1 MMNEKDMQNIAIAA
15 QYGNCGTKYLGEIL
29 DQLRIQGLDKQDMRW
44 LCHTLATESP
54 NIVRRLNANM
64 NEDQFQRWMNC
75 MHEHAE
81 NDPYMEALEYA
92 FTVYGS
98 NAGICKGPDA
108 GKKETIHTHLFQS
121 VQDHRLPLTDF
132 VELTETY
139 HAFWDVFRLEMES
152 FLENLRPLD
161 SEKDAKTA
169 KSIIALVT
177 DCQCTSK
184 NKKLAA
190 MKALRNHN
198 VTPGSKNAEKL
209 AIYFSEREI
218 RYLNV
223 ILAQGKVDWLGFNY
237 YQPTRV
243 QAPDSKFD
251 ENGLPCIAKPYIWPE
266 RKMNVHRGWEI
277 YPKGIYDFGMKIKT
291 ECPDLPFFISENGM
305 GVEGEEKFMDDS
317 GTIQDDYR
325 IEFVRDHLE
334 WIAKSIEDGANCLG
348 YHYWGA
354 IDNWSWCNA
363 FKNRYGFVRVCLD
376 DGYKRKEKKSASWI
390 REVARTNEFE

>member
-98 NAGICKGPDA
+98 NAGICKEPDA
-108 GKKETIHTHLFQS
+108 RKKETIHTHLFQS

-152 FLENLRPLD
+152 FLEILRPLD

-223 ILAQGKVDWLGFNY
+223 ILAQGKV
-237 YQPTRV
+237 
-243 QAPDSKFD
+243 
-251 ENGLPCIAKPYIWPE
+251 
-266 RKMNVHRGWEI
+266 
-277 YPKGIYDFGMKIKT
+277 
-291 ECPDLPFFISENGM
+291 
-305 GVEGEEKFMDDS
+305 
-317 GTIQDDYR
+317 
-325 IEFVRDHLE
+325 
-334 WIAKSIEDGANCLG
+334 
-348 YHYWGA
+348 
-354 IDNWSWCNA
+354 
-363 FKNRYGFVRVCLD
+363 
-376 DGYKRKEKKSASWI
+376 
-390 REVARTNEFE
+390 